1 VPELPVGILLE
12 SFENRISDIFWAA
25 GRTRAIPKSRIII
38 TEINLKESA
47 EIPKLLTMR
56 ARKSVKKVKL
66 KINPKTIPS
75 GLLCPPTLPDRTI
88 GKMGSIQGD
97 KIVTIPAIKA
107 KSVSITI

>member
-12 SFENRISDIFWAA
+12 SFEKSTSEIFWAA
-25 GRTRAIPKSRIII
+25 GNTRAIPKSRIII
-38 TEINLKESA
+38 TDTSLKVSA
-47 EIPKLLTMR
+47 DIPKLLTR
-56 ARKSVKKVKL
+56 TARKSVKKVKL
-66 KINPKTIPS
+66 KINPRTIPN
-75 GLLCPPTLPDRTI
+75 GFLCPPTLPDRTI